1 MSVFKGKFS
10 FVEDTFLL
18 FSGGFNLST
27 KKNEIEYF
35 GGQNQNEHQ
44 SPAEREFFI
53 SPAVIRDYLRNS
65 IIIFHN
71 NVNGCYLQSR

>member
-1 MSVFKGKFS
+1 MYSRENFLSLRILFYY
-10 FVEDTFLL
+10 FLED
-18 FSGGFNLST
+18 SIYQP